1 MHPTA
6 ENEHES
12 GNEAAGYD
20 LSMDHPG
27 YSLPITNISY
37 NVDPRERQYARCEAM
52 ANKAFQ
58 NIMDS
63 YEEYERMTD
72 VFQLEHERREQ
83 HERELKEER
92 LRLRRQQKSKKK
104 TGKQGSSAPVPAS
117 TASSSSTTPSK
128 AVTPLAFCTPIS
140 AFSPSPWS
148 PAMQHGQ
155 PRKKRKQYIPVHPA
169 IVNRIPGITLR
180 IQPDTHQ
187 GHQHLQVEILKNVD
201 DYQGS
206 HHGYNLDDQDV
217 ADMDSIA
224 TPLTPLS
231 DESVDLK
238 QSEQSQ
244 LQARH
249 DFSRIQKSIESGW
262 PSYSYFPHSYIGPVK
277 CEHAYY
283 QQYPQDDNDVEMHD
297 VAVAPNTLRSLGITK
312 HKRHQSTDSTGRRRS
327 MNRSHENSP
336 SVNGSRSTW
345 PQDVAIAIAD
355 LPLSWNNF
363 ATRDCQ
369 VNTVIGKHDKEFD
382 LLEEVVQ
389 EAVARQQ
396 AAQQL
401 VSDDESEDES
411 QDMNESIANGDQKA
425 RRSSHPKER
434 EGSTTRA
441 STPKAARART
451 PSNKPTISRSSVS
464 GTARARATRS
474 RTHPQDHDSGTAE
487 LVEAYDDIDR
497 AMKAKRAK
505 KRQELMR
512 ATSEATSGTSV
523 AAEEDR
529 EMEDGDF
536 EGRDI
541 NDEYNDMDHV
551 QDGGRELPPSR
562 FKKPPALHVATGEAQ
577 DRSSKNKEDT
587 VASPPSPPNSRQVT
601 PAKGESTASSRRPSV
616 SSHARATKTHSRTAS
631 ISNDAAS
638 TPPATPTK
646 STHTNSPDQ
655 RTGHSDRDGSEP
667 SAKSSTSGR
676 TRASGRSL
684 SNVVPAD
691 GGTNYFESAM
701 HMIEAKRRQVLAKKR
716 AAAAATDHESTPSDP
731 VDPHELER
739 ELEHHLSASEESR
752 AEPSGTVEDVRSAG
766 SNLPKSSRALPGRV
780 LRRVA
785 DHDREGRSY
794 DSEPLLDPDCTSC
807 RLELTAKDKA
817 SWKQAIQEG
826 DIQLNR
832 RTWSKTAIL
841 CNVCRIQYQEHHLR
855 CTQCFFV
862 PVASAIKTLK
872 PGGTCI
878 RCKAGTWLVEI

>member
-1 MHPTA
+1 MHPA
-6 ENEHES
+6 ADNENES
-12 GNEAAGYD
+12 GNETPGYD

-27 YSLPITNISY
+27 YSLPLTNISY
-37 NVDPRERQYARCEAM
+37 SVDHRERQHVRCEAM
-52 ANKAFQ
+52 AQKAFQ

-92 LRLRRQQKSKKK
+92 LRLRKQQKSKKK
-104 TGKQGSSAPVPAS
+104 TGKQDSSAPVPAS
-117 TASSSSTTPSK
+117 ATSSSSTTPSK
-128 AVTPLAFCTPIS
+128 AVTPLAVCAPIS
-140 AFSPSPWS
+140 TFSPSPWS
-148 PAMQHGQ
+148 PAAQQGRPH
-155 PRKKRKQYIPVHPA
+155 KKRKQYIPVHPA

-180 IQPDTHQ
+180 IQPDTTQ

-201 DYQGS
+201 DYPSS
-206 HHGYNLDDQDV
+206 HHGYNVSEKDTADV
-217 ADMDSIA
+217 DSIA
-224 TPLTPLS
+224 SPLTPLS
-231 DESVDLK
+231 DESVDLRPPK
-238 QSEQSQ
+238 QSQ

-249 DFSRIQKSIESGW
+249 DLSRIQKSIESGW
-262 PSYSYFPHSYIGPVK
+262 PSYSYFPHSYLGPVK

-283 QQYPQDDNDVEMHD
+283 QQYPQDDKDVEMHD
-297 VAVAPNTLRSLGITK
+297 VAVAPNTLRSLGMTK
-312 HKRHQSTDSTGRRRS
+312 HKRHQSTDSTIRRKSMHRS
-327 MNRSHENSP
+327 QENSP
-336 SVNGSRSTW
+336 SVSGSRSVW

-363 ATRDCQ
+363 ASRDCQ
-369 VNTVIGKHDKEFD
+369 VNTVIGKHDKEFG
-382 LLEEVVQ
+382 LLEDVVQ

-401 VSDDESEDES
+401 VSEDESEDES
-411 QDMNESIANGDQKA
+411 QDVHEPIVNGDQKS
-425 RRSSHPKER
+425 RRSSHTQDR
-434 EGSTTRA
+434 EGSATSA
-441 STPKAARART
+441 STPRANRTRT
-451 PSNKPTISRSSVS
+451 PNKPAASRSSATE
-464 GTARARATRS
+464 TARARATRS
-474 RTHPQDHDSGTAE
+474 QTHPHDHDSGTAE

-497 AMKAKRAK
+497 AMKAKRQK
-505 KRQELMR
+505 KREERMR
-512 ATSEATSGTSV
+512 ATSEATSSASV
-523 AAEEDR
+523 AAEEDQ
-529 EMEDGDF
+529 EAEDGGF

-541 NDEYNDMDHV
+541 SDEYINMERV
-551 QDGGRELPPSR
+551 QDEGQTQPPSR
-562 FKKPPALHVATGEAQ
+562 FKKPPALHFASGEAQ
-577 DRSSKNKEDT
+577 DRSSKIKEDT

-601 PAKGESTASSRRPSV
+601 PAKGESTASSRRPSI
-616 SSHARATKTHSRTAS
+616 SSHARTNKTHSRTTS

-646 STHTNSPDQ
+646 STYTNSPDQ
-655 RTGHSDRDGSEP
+655 RTGYGDRDGSEP
-667 SAKSSTSGR
+667 SAKLSASGR

-684 SNVVPAD
+684 SNVIPAE

-701 HMIEAKRRQVLAKKR
+701 HMIEAKRRQAIAKKR
-716 AAAAATDHESTPSDP
+716 AAAATTENESSSSGP

-752 AEPSGTVEDVRSAG
+752 VEPSGMKEDVRSAG

-785 DHDREGRSY
+785 DHDREGRSV

-817 SWKQAIQEG
+817 TWRQAIQDGE
-826 DIQLNR
+826 IHLNR

-841 CNVCRIQYQEHHLR
+841 CNVCRVQYQEHHLR

-878 RCKAGTWLVEI
+878 RCKAGTWLIEI

>member
-1 MHPTA
+1 M
-6 ENEHES
+6 
-12 GNEAAGYD
+12 
-20 LSMDHPG
+20 
-27 YSLPITNISY
+27 
-37 NVDPRERQYARCEAM
+37 
-52 ANKAFQ
+52 
-58 NIMDS
+58 
-63 YEEYERMTD
+63 
-72 VFQLEHERREQ
+72 
-83 HERELKEER
+83 
-92 LRLRRQQKSKKK
+92 
-104 TGKQGSSAPVPAS
+104 
-117 TASSSSTTPSK
+117 
-128 AVTPLAFCTPIS
+128 
-140 AFSPSPWS
+140 
-148 PAMQHGQ
+148 
-155 PRKKRKQYIPVHPA
+155 
-169 IVNRIPGITLR
+169 
-180 IQPDTHQ
+180 
-187 GHQHLQVEILKNVD
+187 D
-201 DYQGS
+201 DYQSS
-206 HHGYNLDDQDV
+206 HHGHNVGEQDAV
-217 ADMDSIA
+217 DMDSVT

-231 DESVDLK
+231 DESVDLR
-238 QSEQSQ
+238 QSEQRQ

-262 PSYSYFPHSYIGPVK
+262 PSYSYFPHSYLGPVK

-283 QQYPQDDNDVEMHD
+283 QQYPQDDRDVEMHD
-297 VAVAPNTLRSLGITK
+297 VAVAPNTLRSLSMTK
-312 HKRHQSTDSTGRRRS
+312 HKRHQSTDSTGRRKS
-327 MNRSHENSP
+327 ATLSQENSP
-336 SVNGSRSTW
+336 SVKVSRPTW
-345 PQDVAIAIAD
+345 PQDLAIAIAD

-411 QDMNESIANGDQKA
+411 QDVSEHITNGDQKSQ
-425 RRSSHPKER
+425 RSSHTQER
-434 EGSTTRA
+434 EGSATRA
-441 STPKAARART
+441 STPRASRTRT
-451 PSNKPTISRSSVS
+451 PSKKPAASRSSVPE
-464 GTARARATRS
+464 TVRARATRS
-474 RTHPQDHDSGTAE
+474 RTHPNDQDRGTAE

-497 AMKAKRAK
+497 AMKAKRQK
-505 KRQELMR
+505 KRQERMR
-512 ATSEATSGTSV
+512 ATSEATSGASV
-523 AAEEDR
+523 AAEDDQ

-541 NDEYNDMDHV
+541 SDEYNDLERV
-551 QDGGRELPPSR
+551 QDEGEEQPHSR
-562 FKKPPALHVATGEAQ
+562 FKKPPALHFASGEAQ
-577 DRSSKNKEDT
+577 DRSMKNNEDT

-616 SSHARATKTHSRTAS
+616 SSHARAAKTHSRTTS
-631 ISNDAAS
+631 VSNDTAS

-646 STHTNSPDQ
+646 STYTNSPDQ
-655 RTGHSDRDGSEP
+655 RTGHGDRDGSEP
-667 SAKSSTSGR
+667 SAKLSASGR

-684 SNVVPAD
+684 SNVIPSER
-691 GGTNYFESAM
+691 GTNYFESAM

-716 AAAAATDHESTPSDP
+716 AAAATTDNEASSSGP

-739 ELEHHLSASEESR
+739 ELEQHLSASEESL
-752 AEPSGTVEDVRSAG
+752 AEPSGMKEDVRSAG

-785 DHDREGRSY
+785 DHDREGRSV

-817 SWKQAIQEG
+817 SWKQAIQDG
-826 DIQLNR
+826 DIHLNR

-841 CNVCRIQYQEHHLR
+841 CNVCRVQYQEHHLR

-878 RCKAGTWLVEI
+878 RCKAGTWLIEL